1 MNYWLLVLTN
11 ASRFDI
17 GSHFITICIMGGL
30 NVCASRSVQ
39 VVGDVDE
46 GMTSLCDELGIHLS
60 KEEQRMNI
68 RPLLRVVLA
77 KFFGDNTGSK
87 PD

>member
-1 MNYWLLVLTN
+1 MFYCCT
-11 ASRFDI
+11 
-17 GSHFITICIMGGL
+17 
-30 NVCASRSVQ
+30 Q

-46 GMTSLCDELGIHLS
+46 GVVALCDELGIHLS

-77 KFFGDNTGSK
+77 KFFGSNTGK
-87 PD
+87 RDYRHY